1 MNDLQVTDATTDAH
15 RPTLAELKRQARKVR
30 SRHPLAR
37 GRKGGRGSRK
47 PAAVESTI
55 DSLASKNSAQK
66 GLVEFPAATFTVA
79 DGVAVDTPACQV
91 SVVPV
96 PFTIPA
102 APDLTQI
109 HGSFPVKDAS
119 PAPLSDEEK
128 WAKAGDIN
136 VLVYA
141 RPVNPR
147 MLLITL
153 DDGSH
158 GRCLMHPADRQRFSV
173 GKRIWVRHERK
184 DVYRLTGRY
193 NRWGGRCA

>member
-1 MNDLQVTDATTDAH
+1 MNDLPVADATQDAS

-66 GLVEFPAATFTVA
+66 GLSEPAAHVLTTIIAAHLDRPDAMEVAGALVA
-79 DGVAVDTPACQV
+79 DA
-91 SVVPV
+91 
-96 PFTIPA
+96 F
-102 APDLTQI
+102 AP
-109 HGSFPVKDAS
+109 S

-141 RPVNPR
+141 RPINPR

-153 DDGSH
+153 DDGTH

-193 NRWGGRCA
+193 NRWGSRCA

>member
-1 MNDLQVTDATTDAH
+1 MNDLPVTDATQDAP

-30 SRHPLAR
+30 SRHPLAKA
-37 GRKGGRGSRK
+37 RKGGRGSRK

-66 GLVEFPAATFTVA
+66 GLVHFEAATFTVA
-79 DGVAVDTPACQV
+79 DGVTVDTPACTM
-91 SVVPV
+91 SAEPV
-96 PFTIPA
+96 PFTFPG
-102 APDLTQI
+102 AP
-109 HGSFPVKDAS
+109 S

-128 WAKAGDIN
+128 WSKAGDIN

-184 DVYRLTGRY
+184 DVYRLVGRY

>member
-1 MNDLQVTDATTDAH
+1 MPD
-15 RPTLAELKRQARKVR
+15 TLLDTQTHSLADLKRAARKAR
-30 SRHPLAR
+30 SRHPLAKAHR
-37 GRKGGRGSRK
+37 GGRGSRK
-47 PAAVESTI
+47 PAAGKSTI
-55 DSLASKNSAQK
+55 DSPASKNSSQK

-79 DGVAVDTPACQV
+79 DGVTVDTPACQM

-109 HGSFPVKDAS
+109 QGSFPVRDAS

-128 WAKAGDIN
+128 WSKAGDIN

-147 MLLITL
+147 LLLITL
-153 DDGSH
+153 DDGTH
-158 GRCLMHPADRQRFSV
+158 GRCLMHPVDRQRFSV

-184 DVYRLTGRY
+184 DIYRLTGRY
-193 NRWGGRCA
+193 NRWGSRCA

>member
-1 MNDLQVTDATTDAH
+1 MNDLPVADTTRDAP
-15 RPTLAELKRQARKVR
+15 RPTLAELKKQARKVR
-30 SRHPLAR
+30 SRHPLAKA
-37 GRKGGRGSRK
+37 RKGGRGSRK

-66 GLVEFPAATFTVA
+66 GLSEPAAHVLTTIIAAHLDRPDAMEVAGALVA
-79 DGVAVDTPACQV
+79 DAFAPSPA
-91 SVVPV
+91 PV
-96 PFTIPA
+96 LVGDCPA
-102 APDLTQI
+102 API
-109 HGSFPVKDAS
+109 
-119 PAPLSDEEK
+119 APLSDEEK